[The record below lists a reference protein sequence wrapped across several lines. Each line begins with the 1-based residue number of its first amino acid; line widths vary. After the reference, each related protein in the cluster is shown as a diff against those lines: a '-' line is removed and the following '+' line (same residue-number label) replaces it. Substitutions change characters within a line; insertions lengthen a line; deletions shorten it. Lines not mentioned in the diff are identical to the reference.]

1 MGLLTS
7 LLTNRILIKA
17 IWVLWIILPYP
28 VRKRVTTD
36 GIRTLLYLK
45 RVMGI
50 YRQADLTPPKK
61 IFILSFWG
69 VPRLDPEQFSLT
81 VDGQVAHPLSL
92 SFDDLKSY
100 PVVNRQVTLDC
111 VGGLRNIMAMRGV
124 SLASLLESAE
134 PMHDADTA
142 VFHCAD
148 GYFTTHPLADL
159 AETEAFLAYQINGQ
173 DTPVHG
179 FPLRLVSPNKYG
191 YKWTKWVV
199 RIELASGALL
209 GYWEQRG
216 LPDRAWVGD
225 IR

>member
-7 LLTNRILIKA
+7 LLTNRMLLKA

-50 YRQADLTPPKK
+50 YRQADLTLPKK
-61 IFILSFWG
+61 IFTRSFWG

-111 VGGLRNIMAMRGV
+111 VGGLRNIMTMRGV
-124 SLASLLESAE
+124 SLASLLESA
-134 PMHDADTA
+134 
-142 VFHCAD
+142 
-148 GYFTTHPLADL
+148 
-159 AETEAFLAYQINGQ
+159 
-173 DTPVHG
+173 
-179 FPLRLVSPNKYG
+179 
-191 YKWTKWVV
+191 
-199 RIELASGALL
+199 
-209 GYWEQRG
+209 
-216 LPDRAWVGD
+216 
-225 IR
+225 

>member
-7 LLTNRILIKA
+7 LLTNRILLKA
-17 IWVLWIILPYP
+17 IWAPWIILPYP

-36 GIRTLLYLK
+36 GIRSLLYLK

-61 IFILSFWG
+61 IFTLSFWG
-69 VPRLDPEQFSLT
+69 VPRLDPELFSLT
-81 VDGQVAHPLSL
+81 VDGHVAHPLSL

-100 PVVNRQVTLDC
+100 PVVDRQVTLDC
-111 VGGLRNIMAMRGV
+111 VGGLRNIMTMRGV

-134 PMHDADTA
+134 PMPDADTA

-159 AETEAFLAYQINGQ
+159 AETEAFLAYKINGQ

-191 YKWTKWVV
+191 YKWAKWVV
-199 RIELASGALL
+199 RVELASGSPL